1 MLFTPTLWCYG
12 GWGLPF
18 SLFSQYCTLASP
30 NAREVGRKLVHWIHP
45 ATCPIATNG
54 RWINTLFQLLAKGL
68 CLPIIQKQQTSN
80 QTTKPTHCFIFILF
94 FCHQLQWGLA
104 AYNNWDGPSFLLL
117 FSTPCFGWTCG
128 TSWVTFGHPNHE
140 SYHDHDYHQ
149 FLYMKIS
156 NHMVDSSAKN
166 RSRMFAFT
174 NNSIFFKLFVQ
185 ETTTSL
191 LTSIYIAWIV
201 NFKCVCVCARALPCI
216 QTICF
221 FVFIMCVQHITLDTF
236 IILKILI
243 H

>member
-1 MLFTPTLWCYG
+1 MTATMPPRNQCTCCSPQPYG
-12 GWGLPF
+12 AMVDGAYLSHSF
-18 SLFSQYCTLASP
+18 P
-30 NAREVGRKLVHWIHP
+30 NIVHWQAQTQGKWEENLSIESIL

-94 FCHQLQWGLA
+94 VCHQLQWGLA

-156 NHMVDSSAKN
+156 NHVVDSSAKN

-174 NNSIFFKLFVQ
+174 NNSIFLNCLSKKQ
-185 ETTTSL
+185 PHH
-191 LTSIYIAWIV
+191 Y
-201 NFKCVCVCARALPCI
+201 
-216 QTICF
+216 
-221 FVFIMCVQHITLDTF
+221 
-236 IILKILI
+236 
-243 H
+243 